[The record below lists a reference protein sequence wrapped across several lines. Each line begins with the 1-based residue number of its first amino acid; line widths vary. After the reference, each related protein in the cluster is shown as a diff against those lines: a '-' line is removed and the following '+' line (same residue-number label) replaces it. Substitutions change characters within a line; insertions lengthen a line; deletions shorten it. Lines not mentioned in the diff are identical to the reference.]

1 MAEAVW
7 PDCGRSPV
15 MQVSSNNI
23 VRFPYATHAVA
34 PHRTEQKAENEDKV
48 VAFTPPL
55 NLSVV
60 EGRESGL
67 FFAAHRIASR
77 VADGLDGFQDL

>member
-1 MAEAVW
+1 
-7 PDCGRSPV
+7 
-15 MQVSSNNI
+15 MQVSSNI

-34 PHRTEQKAENEDKV
+34 PHRAEQKAENEDKV

-55 NLSVV
+55 NASVV

-77 VADGLDGFQDL
+77 VADGLDGVQDL